1 MNVGINGILEKKMK
15 LSFVS
20 MSGSA
25 LCQQQMSW
33 RTFMTELN
41 KIKGFPQGALR
52 VLEEVVDALV
62 AECDSD
68 PREVEEARKLIVR
81 TAYGLSNS
89 KRGVTY
95 NALSSKFYDVA
106 SRTANP
112 VAQREL
118 EGIAQIFGNL
128 TGQRPGDKYY
138 PRALRGYSKVDA

>member
-1 MNVGINGILEKKMK
+1 
-15 LSFVS
+15 
-20 MSGSA
+20 
-25 LCQQQMSW
+25 
-33 RTFMTELN
+33 MTGLN
-41 KIKGFPQGALR
+41 EIKGFPEGALR
-52 VLEEVVDALV
+52 VLQKVIDELV
-62 AECDSD
+62 TEYDSD

-89 KRGVTY
+89 KHGVTY
-95 NALSSKFYDVA
+95 NSLSSKFYDVA

-128 TGQRPGDKYY
+128 TGQRSGDKYY